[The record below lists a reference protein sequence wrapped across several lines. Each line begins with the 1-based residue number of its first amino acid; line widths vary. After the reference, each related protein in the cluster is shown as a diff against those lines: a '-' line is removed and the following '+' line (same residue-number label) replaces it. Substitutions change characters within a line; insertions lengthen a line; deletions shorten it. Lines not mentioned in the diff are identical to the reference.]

1 MSDIPTDPAPQSGID
16 VGALAHA
23 IAGIAAVVLGGLMY
37 TRPWAQDLFAILMLV
52 AAVSAVYFSSRH
64 SAWVPGHW
72 LAMVPVTG
80 VVLGYLGWQWGFTLA
95 YLTLWIAF
103 IHFVIRGVQSLRASE
118 APDAKISGGGSSLW
132 LPCLSRILNRYCPD
146 STHRLAIQRIC
157 SNEPYC

>member
-16 VGALAHA
+16 VGPLAHA

-52 AAVSAVYFSSRH
+52 AAVSAGYFSWKH
-64 SAWVPGHW
+64 SAWVTGHW

-95 YLTLWIAF
+95 YVTLWIAF
-103 IHFVIRGVQSLRASE
+103 IHFVIRGLQSLKAE
-118 APDAKISGGGSSLW
+118 A
-132 LPCLSRILNRYCPD
+132 
-146 STHRLAIQRIC
+146 Q
-157 SNEPYC
+157 